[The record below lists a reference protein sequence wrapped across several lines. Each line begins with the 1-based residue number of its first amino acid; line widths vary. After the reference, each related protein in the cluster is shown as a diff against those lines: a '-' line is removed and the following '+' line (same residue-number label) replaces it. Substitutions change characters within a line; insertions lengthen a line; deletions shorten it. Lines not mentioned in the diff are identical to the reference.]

1 MPTTVAAR
9 VGLLALCC
17 LLFAAPG
24 AAQDDYRAILGNEAG
39 VFPGAE
45 FKRVI
50 RFPKATAVLFETGAS
65 PAEVSAF
72 YAKDMTARGWK
83 VEVNDVTDAASYL
96 LAVKNGRQ
104 AIVEAQRGLPG
115 RTGLS
120 VSL

>member
-1 MPTTVAAR
+1 MPTTVVAR
-9 VGLLALCC
+9 VLLLALCC
-17 LLFAAPG
+17 LLVAAP
-24 AAQDDYRAILGNEAG
+24 ALSQDDYRAVLGNEAG

-72 YAKDMTARGWK
+72 YAKDMVARGWK
-83 VEVNDVTDAASYL
+83 LEVNDVTDAASYL
-96 LAVKNGRQ
+96 LVVKNGRR
-104 AIVEAQRGLPG
+104 AIIEAQRGLPG
-115 RTGLS
+115 RTGFS

>member
-1 MPTTVAAR
+1 MPTTVVAR
-9 VGLLALCC
+9 VLLLALCS
-17 LLFAAPG
+17 LLVAAP
-24 AAQDDYRAILGNEAG
+24 ALSQDDYRAVLGNEAG

-72 YAKDMTARGWK
+72 YAKDMVARGWK
-83 VEVNDVTDAASYL
+83 IEVNDVTDAASYL
-96 LAVKNGRQ
+96 LVVKNGRR
-104 AIVEAQRGLPG
+104 AIIEAQRGLPG

>member
-1 MPTTVAAR
+1 MS
-9 VGLLALCC
+9 
-17 LLFAAPG
+17 
-24 AAQDDYRAILGNEAG
+24 QDDYRAVLGNEAG

-72 YAKDMTARGWK
+72 YAKDMVARGWTI
-83 VEVNDVTDAASYL
+83 EVNDVTDAASYL
-96 LAVKNGRQ
+96 LVVKNGRR
-104 AIVEAQRGLPG
+104 AIIEAQRGLPG
-115 RTGLS
+115 RTGLN

>member
-9 VGLLALCC
+9 VALLALCC

-72 YAKDMTARGWK
+72 YAKDLTARGWK

>member
-1 MPTTVAAR
+1 MPTTVVAR
-9 VGLLALCC
+9 VLLLALCC
-17 LLFAAPG
+17 LLVAAP
-24 AAQDDYRAILGNEAG
+24 ALSQDDYRAVLGNEAG

-72 YAKDMTARGWK
+72 YAKDLVARGWK
-83 VEVNDVTDAASYL
+83 IEVNDVTDAASYL
-96 LAVKNGRQ
+96 LVVKNGRR
-104 AIVEAQRGLPG
+104 AIIEAQRGLPG
-115 RTGLS
+115 RTGLN

>member
-1 MPTTVAAR
+1 MPTIAVARAL
-9 VGLLALCC
+9 LLAVCC
-17 LLFAAPG
+17 LLLAAPL
-24 AAQDDYRAILGNEAG
+24 AAQDDYRAVLGNEAG
-39 VFPGAE
+39 VFPSAE

-50 RFPKATAVLFETGAS
+50 RFPKATTVLFETGAS
-65 PAEVSAF
+65 PAELSAF
-72 YAKDMTARGWK
+72 YAKDLTARGWK
-83 VEVNDVTDAASYL
+83 IEVNDVTDAAAYL

>member
-1 MPTTVAAR
+1 MPTTVVAR
-9 VGLLALCC
+9 VLLLAVCC
-17 LLFAAPG
+17 LLVAVPALS
-24 AAQDDYRAILGNEAG
+24 QDDYRAVLGNEAG

-72 YAKDMTARGWK
+72 YAKDMAARGWK
-83 VEVNDVTDAASYL
+83 IEVNDVTEAASYL
-96 LAVKNGRQ
+96 LAVKNGRR

>member
-1 MPTTVAAR
+1 MPTTVVAR
-9 VGLLALCC
+9 VLLLALCC
-17 LLFAAPG
+17 LLVAVPALS
-24 AAQDDYRAILGNEAG
+24 QDDYRAVLGNEAG

-72 YAKDMTARGWK
+72 YAKDMVARGWK
-83 VEVNDVTDAASYL
+83 IEVNDVTDAAAYL
-96 LAVKNGRQ
+96 LVVKNGRR
-104 AIVEAQRGLPG
+104 AIIEAQRGLPG
-115 RTGLS
+115 RTGFS

>member
-1 MPTTVAAR
+1 MPTTIVAR
-9 VGLLALCC
+9 VLLLAVCC
-17 LLFAAPG
+17 LLYCGPAS
-24 AAQDDYRAILGNEAG
+24 AQDDYRAVLANEAG

-65 PAEVSAF
+65 PAEISA
-72 YAKDMTARGWK
+72 YYTKDMAARGWK
-83 VEVNDVTDAASYL
+83 VEVNDVTDGASFL
-96 LAVKNGRQ
+96 LATKNGRR

-115 RTGLS
+115 RTGFS

>member
-1 MPTTVAAR
+1 MQTIAAAR
-9 VGLLALCC
+9 AVLLALCC
-17 LLFAAPG
+17 LLLAAPL
-24 AAQDDYRAILGNEAG
+24 AAQDDYHAVLGNEAG
-39 VFPGAE
+39 VFPSAE

-50 RFPKATAVLFETGAS
+50 RFPKATTVLFETGAS

-72 YAKDMTARGWK
+72 YAKDLTARGWK
-83 VEVNDVTDAASYL
+83 IEVNDVTDAAAYL

>member
-1 MPTTVAAR
+1 MPTTVVAR
-9 VGLLALCC
+9 MLLLALCC
-17 LLFAAPG
+17 LLVAAP
-24 AAQDDYRAILGNEAG
+24 ALSQDDYRAVLGNEAG

-83 VEVNDVTDAASYL
+83 IEVNDVTDAASYL
-96 LAVKNGRQ
+96 LVVKNGRR
-104 AIVEAQRGLPG
+104 AIIEAQRGLPG

>member
-9 VGLLALCC
+9 VVFLALFC
-17 LLFAAPG
+17 LLFAVPA
-24 AAQDDYRAILGNEAG
+24 AAQDDYRAVLGNEAG

-65 PAEVSAF
+65 PAEISAF
-72 YAKDMTARGWK
+72 YAKDMAARGWK

>member
-1 MPTTVAAR
+1 MPTTAWAR
-9 VGLLALCC
+9 VLPFALCC
-17 LLFAAPG
+17 LLFAAP
-24 AAQDDYRAILGNEAG
+24 ALSQDDYRAVLGNEAG

-72 YAKDMTARGWK
+72 YAKDMAARGWK
-83 VEVNDVTDAASYL
+83 IEVNDVTDGASYL
-96 LAVKNGRQ
+96 LATKNGRR

>member
-9 VGLLALCC
+9 AVFVALCC
-17 LLFAAPG
+17 LLFAAQ
-24 AAQDDYRAILGNEAG
+24 ALAQDDYRAVLGNEAG

>member
-1 MPTTVAAR
+1 VPTTVAAR
-9 VGLLALCC
+9 VLFLALCC
-17 LLFAAPG
+17 LLFAAPA
-24 AAQDDYRAILGNEAG
+24 AAQDDYRLVLGNEAG

-72 YAKDMTARGWK
+72 YAKDMAARGWK

>member
-1 MPTTVAAR
+1 MSTTVAAR
-9 VGLLALCC
+9 AVFVALCC
-17 LLFAAPG
+17 LFFAAPA
-24 AAQDDYRAILGNEAG
+24 AAQDDYRAVLGNEAG

-72 YAKDMTARGWK
+72 YAKDMAARGWK